1 MMTLIPGRFD
11 ERLHGLV
18 RWGAYPVLLGAIVVI
33 CTLALLEQWPYQMTY
48 GLTVLGIVAVLMTLE
63 FLFPY
68 RDEWRM
74 TKRSLVRDLKYI
86 TAGSVV
92 VGLGNALLG
101 VVALALAE
109 RHTGPLA
116 QAPIYV
122 ALPSALLTFEG
133 LNYVHHRLSHEMP
146 GALGRFLWLTHIAH
160 HLPDRVYVVMHA
172 AFHPLNVV
180 ITQVVIMLLAL
191 ALLGVTPEV
200 TLAFNLLVGFHS
212 IISHCNVDIRAG
224 WLNYVFIGTELH
236 RFHHS
241 VDEREAKNYGVV
253 LSLLDLAFGTFYYRP
268 GTVPARLGV
277 ATPAAYPDS
286 NEFWRVLRLPFAGGK
301 AVRRYAVA
309 SS

>member
-1 MMTLIPGRFD
+1 MMTLIPRRSD
-11 ERLHGLV
+11 ERLRRLV
-18 RWGAYPVLLGAIVVI
+18 RWGVYPVLLGATATIY
-33 CTLALLEQWPYQMTY
+33 TLALLAHWPYQTTY

-63 FLFPY
+63 FLCPY

-74 TKRSLVRDLKYI
+74 TKRSVARDLKYI
-86 TAGSVV
+86 TASSVA

-101 VVALALAE
+101 VVALSLAE

-116 QAPIYV
+116 QVPLYV
-122 ALPSALLTFEG
+122 ALPVALLSFEA

-146 GALGRFLWLTHIAH
+146 GALGRFLWLTHVAH

-172 AFHPLNVV
+172 AFHPFNVL
-180 ITQVVIMLLAL
+180 ITQVALMLLPL
-191 ALLGVTPEV
+191 TLLGVTPEV

-224 WLNYVFIGTELH
+224 WLNYVFISTELH

-241 VDEREAKNYGVV
+241 ADEGEAKNYGVV

-268 GTVPARLGV
+268 GTVPAHLGV

-286 NEFWRVLRLPFAGGK
+286 NEFWRVLHLPFTGWK
-301 AVRRYAVA
+301 EVRRYAVA
-309 SS
+309 SA